1 MTTSES
7 RPATLTR
14 SWDEVIPPVTRV
26 RIAIV
31 TGLLLLAYW
40 GVVRSNLIAR
50 WIHDD
55 NWSHGWLIPLF
66 SIYFLISRR
75 EQLLN
80 VRPKPN
86 YLGIVVLT
94 LSLSMYFLSAWVL
107 RMGYPQAVSI
117 VGAILGVTLL
127 MGGWPV
133 MRIAWFPILF
143 LLFAIPLPQ
152 SMYVS
157 MTMPLR
163 ECASTVAAAVMPLL
177 APGLHTE
184 AQAVVIDYSMP
195 GYGIG
200 QLNVDEACSGMRSLM
215 AFVTLGVAMAYIHE
229 RPAWHRGVMLVCCIP
244 LAVFCNTIRVTATGL
259 LYVYGHRDLAQGT
272 PHALLGV
279 VMFAIALGLFMLIG
293 YVLNHLVVEEP
304 DERP

>member
-1 MTTSES
+1 
-7 RPATLTR
+7 
-14 SWDEVIPPVTRV
+14 
-26 RIAIV
+26 
-31 TGLLLLAYW
+31 
-40 GVVRSNLIAR
+40 
-50 WIHDD
+50 
-55 NWSHGWLIPLF
+55 
-66 SIYFLISRR
+66 
-75 EQLLN
+75 
-80 VRPKPN
+80 
-86 YLGIVVLT
+86 
-94 LSLSMYFLSAWVL
+94 MYFLSAWIL

-143 LLFAIPLPQ
+143 LLLAIPLPQ

-157 MTMPLR
+157 LTMPLR

>member
-7 RPATLTR
+7 RTATLTR
-14 SWDEVIPPVTRV
+14 SWDDVIPPITRV

-31 TGLLLLAYW
+31 SGLLLLAYW

-94 LSLSMYFLSAWVL
+94 LSLSMYFLSAWIL

-143 LLFAIPLPQ
+143 LLLAIPLPQ

-157 MTMPLR
+157 LTMPLR

>member
-14 SWDEVIPPVTRV
+14 SWDDVIPPITRV

-31 TGLLLLAYW
+31 SGLLLLAYW

-94 LSLSMYFLSAWVL
+94 LSLSMYFLSAWIL

-143 LLFAIPLPQ
+143 LLLAIPLPQ

-157 MTMPLR
+157 LTMPLR

-195 GYGIG
+195 GHGIG
-200 QLNVDEACSGMRSLM
+200 QLNVEEACSGMRSLM